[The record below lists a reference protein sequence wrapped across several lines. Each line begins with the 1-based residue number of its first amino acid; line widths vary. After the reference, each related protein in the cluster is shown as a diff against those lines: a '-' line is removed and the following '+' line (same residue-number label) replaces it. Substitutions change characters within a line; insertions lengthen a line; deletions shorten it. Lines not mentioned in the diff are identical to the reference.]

1 MDEDEEEMIP
11 IKSDKDG
18 ARNKIEDFGN
28 VIVILIFILILTYFL
43 DFKRIFIFYG
53 KTLVWLSICTKKKG

>member
-1 MDEDEEEMIP
+1 MMSDPYSFIMTMDEDEEEMIP

-28 VIVILIFILILTYFL
+28 VIFILIFT
-43 DFKRIFIFYG
+43 
-53 KTLVWLSICTKKKG
+53 